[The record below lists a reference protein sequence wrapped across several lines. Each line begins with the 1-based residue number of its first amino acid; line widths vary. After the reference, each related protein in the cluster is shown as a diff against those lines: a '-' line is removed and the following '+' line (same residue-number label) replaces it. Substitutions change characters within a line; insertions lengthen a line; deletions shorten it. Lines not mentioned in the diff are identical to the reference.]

1 MRLDELGEF
10 GLIARLQDF
19 FRQDDKRI
27 VIGPG
32 DDCAVLQIGESFLAV
47 TTDMMLEGRH
57 FRRDWLT
64 AREIGARAFVAA
76 LSDIAAMG
84 AVPAFALASLAIPG
98 NWTAEEATELLQ
110 GLAQEAESYGVSLVG
125 GDTNAAP
132 AAGAILDIMLL
143 GLCRAHIWRRS
154 GAQIGDAVY
163 VTGSLG
169 GAAAAVAAK
178 NAGLRDVPGWDCYAR
193 PTPRVEAAAR
203 LNPLGRVHCAI
214 DISDGLVQDAR
225 HICECSHVGIV
236 LHAAHIPLHPAV
248 PQIAAQLGTEPLL
261 FALTG
266 GEDYE
271 LLLTASPEDCE
282 ALNAVLDIPLT
293 KIGAVVPGDNVTV
306 LDAQGLELTLPAAG
320 WDHFRNI

>member
-10 GLIARLQDF
+10 GFIARLREF
-19 FRQDDKRI
+19 FRQEDARI
-27 VIGPG
+27 VVGPG
-32 DDCAVLQIGESFLAV
+32 DDCAVLQIGESFLAL

-57 FRRDWLT
+57 FRRDWLN
-64 AREIGARAFVAA
+64 AREIGARAFAAA

-84 AVPAFALASLAIPG
+84 AAPAFALTSLAIPCD
-98 NWTAEEATELLQ
+98 WTAEEALELLQ
-110 GLAQEAESYGVSLVG
+110 GLAQEAECYGVSLVG

-132 AAGAILDIMLL
+132 AAGAVLDIILL
-143 GLCRAHIWRRS
+143 GLCGAHIWRRS

-169 GAAAAVAAK
+169 GAAAAIAAK
-178 NAGLRDVPGWDCYAR
+178 NAGLRDLPSWECYAR
-193 PTPRVEAAAR
+193 PTPRIDAAAL
-203 LNPLGRVHCAI
+203 LNPLGLIHCAI
-214 DISDGLVQDAR
+214 DISDGLVQDAQ

-248 PQIAAQLGTEPLL
+248 PQIAAQLGTDPLL
-261 FALTG
+261 WALTG

-271 LLLTASPEDCE
+271 LLLTASPEDYE
-282 ALNAVLDIPLT
+282 ALKAVLDIPLT
-293 KIGAVVPGDNVTV
+293 KIGNVVPGGDVTV
-306 LDAQGLELTLPAAG
+306 LDAQGQALTWPAPG